1 MSDRNVDI
9 AAEDPAREGRRAEL
23 LFQATLRPYRSLS
36 PRGYGALLMFVGG
49 TCFLSGLLFW
59 SMGAWPIA
67 GFFGLDILV
76 IQLAFRMNYRAA
88 RACEIVEMT
97 EEQLTVRRIAPNGR
111 AQEYDFNPYW
121 ARLEVERQPEWGI
134 VRMALASHGRRLA
147 IGAFLNP
154 EDRESFAAAFSKA
167 LASVRHA

>member
-9 AAEDPAREGRRAEL
+9 ETGPRRAEL
-23 LFQATLRPYRSLS
+23 LFHATLTPYRSLS
-36 PRGYGALLMFVGG
+36 PRGYAWLLMLVGG

-67 GFFGLDILV
+67 GFFGLDLLI

-88 RACEIVEMT
+88 RACEIVE
-97 EEQLTVRRIAPNGR
+97 LTPERLTIRRVAANGK
-111 AQEYDFNPYW
+111 AEDFAFNPYW
-121 ARLEVERQPEWGI
+121 ARLEIDRHEEWGI
-134 VRMALASHGRRLA
+134 TRMALASHGRRLA
-147 IGAFLNP
+147 LGSFLNP
-154 EDRESFAAAFSKA
+154 DDRESFAAAFSKA